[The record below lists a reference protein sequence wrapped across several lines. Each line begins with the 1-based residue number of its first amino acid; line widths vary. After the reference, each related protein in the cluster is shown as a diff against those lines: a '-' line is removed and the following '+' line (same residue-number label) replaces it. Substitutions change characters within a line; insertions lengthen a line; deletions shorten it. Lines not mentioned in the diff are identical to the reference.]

1 MTITV
6 GSFTKIDSHDDLAR
20 CYRCLWQNLARSKNQ
35 VDCRIYCRTRAQ
47 LEKHIAG
54 VFSLSVCILCS
65 FLVKKPN
72 SMIIDHLGA
81 DSMLGKHVSFN
92 LPGLF
97 WHT

>member
-1 MTITV
+1 MMIWRGV
-6 GSFTKIDSHDDLAR
+6 IVAR
-20 CYRCLWQNLARSKNQ
+20 DKNLARSKNQ

-65 FLVKKPN
+65 FLVKKLN

-81 DSMLGKHVSFN
+81 DSMLGKHVSCN

-97 WHT
+97 